1 MATVSTYLTF
11 AGQTEAAF
19 DFYRRVFG
27 TEYAGP
33 IARFGD
39 IPAGEAMPPLDEAA
53 KRLVLNVQL
62 PILGGHLLMGS
73 DCPPGMDADLNT
85 GNNVSVNL
93 HPDSREA
100 SDALYARL
108 ADGGTATMPMADAF
122 WGDYFGALTDRFG
135 IQWMINHTPSR

>member
-1 MATVSTYLTF
+1 MASVNTYLNFPGT
-11 AGQTEAAF
+11 TEEAF
-19 DFYRRVFG
+19 NFYRSAFG
-27 TEYAGP
+27 GDFNGP
-33 IARFGD
+33 IRRMGD
-39 IPAGEAMPPLDEAA
+39 APALPGQPPLSNAD
-53 KRLVLNVQL
+53 KRLVMHVEL

-108 ADGGTATMPMADAF
+108 ADCGTATMPMADAF